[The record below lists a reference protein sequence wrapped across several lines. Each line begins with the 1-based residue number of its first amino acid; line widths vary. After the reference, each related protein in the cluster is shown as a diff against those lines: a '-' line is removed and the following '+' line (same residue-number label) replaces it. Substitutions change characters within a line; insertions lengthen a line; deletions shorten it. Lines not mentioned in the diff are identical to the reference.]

1 MCFACWGERVCSVW
15 CVWESAVVHVGHV
28 CECVLCDGWECV
40 VGFIGVCVVMGVC
53 GYGVVVLSF
62 C

>member
-1 MCFACWGERVCSVW
+1 MW

-53 GYGVVVLSF
+53 GYGVDVLSF